1 MRSLHEKVRARMSEY
16 YRGTVL
22 FADFADLAEEAYRVL
37 RAVRHMKT
45 LDREGAAR
53 EAGTSVKIVDQL
65 IEKGYIAERDGR
77 LVLTQLGEE
86 AYTDFAKKTGRLRTE
101 RIREEVEKQEQEVK
115 VSETPTPSGVQV
127 GLGAYLSPPSIS
139 QSELGDAYRMLSDAK
154 AAMARQDHILACRIA
169 YKAFIALLKLVA
181 GVEKGKPKELAKL
194 ASAKGVKVA
203 EEEAARAVSIISR
216 ISGLTKKMEAG
227 EQLSNEDMVWLES
240 SSQFLVQLV
249 ERILLTLENVE
260 TGGFGEDSDSEG
272 ENGGG
277 EDAEGR

>member
-1 MRSLHEKVRARMSEY
+1 
-16 YRGTVL
+16 
-22 FADFADLAEEAYRVL
+22 
-37 RAVRHMKT
+37 MKT

-86 AYTDFAKKTGRLRTE
+86 AYTDFAKKTGRLRAE

-115 VSETPTPSGVQV
+115 VEAPTPSGVQV

-227 EQLSNEDMVWLES
+227 EQLSNEDRVWLES

-249 ERILLTLENVE
+249 ERILLTLENIEAGGVE
-260 TGGFGEDSDSEG
+260 EGEEGSGSEG
-272 ENGGG
+272 ENGGE
-277 EDAEGR
+277 EDAEGW